1 MPKISVDWWVF
12 IVIEAVA
19 VISCC
24 TWELF
29 TSGIGKALWIAEF
42 FLLMPG
48 SITVAPLVEK
58 ALWSTGLSLRT
69 IGIAEIASS
78 VATNAVVWFLV
89 LQIIRRFRRTH
100 AL

>member
-58 ALWSTGLSLRT
+58 ALWSTGLSLKCSCLVS
-69 IGIAEIASS
+69 GVADYSS
-78 VATNAVVWFLV
+78 LPAHTRALTN
-89 LQIIRRFRRTH
+89 R
-100 AL
+100 